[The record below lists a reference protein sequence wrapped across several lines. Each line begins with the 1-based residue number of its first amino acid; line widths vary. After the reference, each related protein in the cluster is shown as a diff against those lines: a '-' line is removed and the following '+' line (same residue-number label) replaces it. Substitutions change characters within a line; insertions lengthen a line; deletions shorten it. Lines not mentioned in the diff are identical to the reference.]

1 MANSNPSLQANNR
14 SLSNSGGKPTRILKI
29 RAKRLTSQSNLS
41 SAVSEPMINVMS
53 KPSSPPSLA
62 IGRRVRKRGNSP
74 DQVTPPPLLDAVPEY
89 DPSNSQTPDP
99 ALSRNSPSTPVN
111 ASLDGESESQQ
122 NTIPDEL
129 DALLDGVAESPLSDS
144 MNSIDKL
151 TLDSGVDLSPNKNSL
166 PDYSTFRTPEE
177 ATPPLS
183 STPEHEDI
191 RIETTLITPTTEF
204 SSLDLMP
211 SSYGSGAYKL
221 TPASSLTHSSSS
233 IQADQSSTT
242 SSVQSYEEQELPF
255 VPIIHRRD
263 ISFEADL
270 TEILSA
276 NSNYCDNSPQLS
288 NRSQTVTPASE
299 RVHMV

>member
-111 ASLDGESESQQ
+111 AKLRRMSLGIVIGKGMQW
-122 NTIPDEL
+122 
-129 DALLDGVAESPLSDS
+129 
-144 MNSIDKL
+144 DKL
-151 TLDSGVDLSPNKNSL
+151 CVQM
-166 PDYSTFRTPEE
+166 
-177 ATPPLS
+177 
-183 STPEHEDI
+183 
-191 RIETTLITPTTEF
+191 PTRR
-204 SSLDLMP
+204 
-211 SSYGSGAYKL
+211 AY
-221 TPASSLTHSSSS
+221 A
-233 IQADQSSTT
+233 
-242 SSVQSYEEQELPF
+242 
-255 VPIIHRRD
+255 
-263 ISFEADL
+263 
-270 TEILSA
+270 
-276 NSNYCDNSPQLS
+276 
-288 NRSQTVTPASE
+288 
-299 RVHMV
+299 